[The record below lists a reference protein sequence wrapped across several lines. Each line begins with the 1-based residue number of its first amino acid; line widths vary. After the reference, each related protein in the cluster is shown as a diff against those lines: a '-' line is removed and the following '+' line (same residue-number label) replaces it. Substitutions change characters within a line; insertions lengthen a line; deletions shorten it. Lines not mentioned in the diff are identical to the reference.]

1 MSDST
6 QSLNGTL
13 IRLLRTVC
21 LSFKAAA
28 LAVMSTMTQLLTVI
42 EEWLLGAKRAQ
53 YGLAVARILLGVMI
67 VGMVLSNLPT
77 LWYTFGSGAAWTG
90 QLEFPTSSFAT
101 IYPFS
106 FVNQAAHSDVGL
118 LLVAIALIVSGV
130 LFTIGYR
137 TKLVM
142 VPLFVLWVGFLSINT
157 YVQDQSDNL
166 TRIALIALFF
176 TALSDRWSV
185 DARRRRIN
193 KDRPGSVLGR
203 LWRFQQVAPSWFT
216 NLLHNLAVVTIICQL
231 CFVYAS
237 GGLFKAG
244 GIPWQDGTAI
254 YDPLMT
260 QRFGTWP
267 ILSELVTTWG
277 PGVAIATLGTVLVQA
292 TFPFLM
298 VHRFTRIFG
307 LLVIMSFHLGIAV
320 LMGLPWFS
328 LSMVALDAVFVRDVT
343 WKKLEQRVGASWR
356 QLERGKSQESALEK
370 TNAIPEETGTTSPSS
385 SPLDLG
391 ARGVRQPEPA

>member
-1 MSDST
+1 MISVNKAQNSFF
-6 QSLNGTL
+6 
-13 IRLLRTVC
+13 IRAFYMFC
-21 LSFKAAA
+21 LALKAAA
-28 LAVMSTMTQLLTVI
+28 IAVFSTAVRVVTII

-53 YGLAVARILLGVMI
+53 YGLAVARILLGLTVI
-67 VGMVLSNLPT
+67 GTVLSNLPT

-101 IYPFS
+101 IPPFS
-106 FVNQAAHSDVGL
+106 FVNQAAHSDTGL
-118 LLVAIALIVSGV
+118 LLVAVALIVCGL

-142 VPLFVLWVGFLSINT
+142 IPLFVLWVGFLSINT

-166 TRIALIALFF
+166 TRITLIALFF
-176 TALSDRWSV
+176 TALSDRWSL
-185 DARRRRIN
+185 DARRRNRHRGE
-193 KDRPGSVLGR
+193 DATAVVR
-203 LWRFQQVAPSWFT
+203 LWRFQRVLPTWFT

-244 GIPWQDGTAI
+244 GVPWQDGTAV

-267 ILSELVTTWG
+267 ILSDLVTTWG
-277 PGVAIATLGTVLVQA
+277 PGVAIATLGTVLIQA
-292 TFPFLM
+292 SFPFLM

-307 LLVIMSFHLGIAV
+307 LLVILGFHIGIGV

-328 LSMVALDAVFVRDVT
+328 LSMVALDAVFIRDVT
-343 WKKLEQRVGASWR
+343 WKKLEGRMVASWR
-356 QLERGKSQESALEK
+356 RSRRAGLPDGRDSLATTAADASSA
-370 TNAIPEETGTTSPSS
+370 PEVLADDDRVAP
-385 SPLDLG
+385 
-391 ARGVRQPEPA
+391 QPVPA